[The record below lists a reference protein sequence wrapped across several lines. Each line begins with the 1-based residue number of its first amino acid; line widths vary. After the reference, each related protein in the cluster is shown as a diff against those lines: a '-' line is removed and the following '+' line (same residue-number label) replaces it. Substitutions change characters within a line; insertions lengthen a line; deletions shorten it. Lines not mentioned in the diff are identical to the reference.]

1 MGTVDRLSPL
11 HTPEEIGAA
20 VRRIAAR
27 LDADFRDT
35 RPILVGVLKGAFVF
49 LADLAR
55 AMTVPAEIDFVR
67 AASYGKGTETSG
79 KVVLLMDMDIPVA
92 GRSVVLVDDIVD
104 SGLTLDFLRRMIEG
118 RGPRDVRI
126 CALLDKPSR
135 RQVHVPIDYLGFTV
149 PDRFVVGYGID
160 YQERHRTLPGVFTL
174 DQD

>member
-1 MGTVDRLSPL
+1 MDRLSPL
-11 HTPEEIGAA
+11 HAPEEIGAA

-55 AMTVPAEIDFVR
+55 ALTVPAEIDFVR

-79 KVVLLMDMDIPVA
+79 QVVLLMDMDIPVA

-104 SGLTLDFLRRMIEG
+104 SGLTLDFLRRMIEA
-118 RGPRDVRI
+118 RNPRDVRI

-135 RQVHVPIDYLGFTV
+135 RQVPVPIDYLGFTV

-160 YQERHRTLPGVFTL
+160 YQERHRTLPGIFTL
-174 DQD
+174 VQD

>member
-1 MGTVDRLSPL
+1 VDRLSPL
-11 HTPEEIGAA
+11 HATEEIGAA

-49 LADLAR
+49 LADLVR

-79 KVVLLMDMDIPVA
+79 QVVLLMDMDIPVA
-92 GRSVVLVDDIVD
+92 GRTVVLVDDIVD
-104 SGLTLDFLRRMIEG
+104 SGLTLDFLRRMIEA
-118 RGPRDVRI
+118 RNPREVRI

-135 RQVHVPIDYLGFTV
+135 RQVPVPIDYLGFTV

-160 YQERHRTLPGVFTL
+160 YQERHRTLPGIFVL
-174 DQD
+174 EQS

>member
-1 MGTVDRLSPL
+1 MDRLSPL
-11 HTPEEIGAA
+11 HAPEEIGAA

-55 AMTVPAEIDFVR
+55 ALTVPAEIDFVR

-79 KVVLLMDMDIPVA
+79 QVVLLMDMDIPVA

-104 SGLTLDFLRRMIEG
+104 SGLTLDFLRRMIEA
-118 RGPRDVRI
+118 RNPREVRI

-135 RQVHVPIDYLGFTV
+135 RQVPVPIDYLGFTV

-160 YQERHRTLPGVFTL
+160 YQERHRTLPGIFTL
-174 DQD
+174 VQD

>member
-1 MGTVDRLSPL
+1 MDRLSPL
-11 HTPEEIGAA
+11 HAPEEIGAA

-27 LDADFRDT
+27 LDADFRDEK
-35 RPILVGVLKGAFVF
+35 PILVGVLKGAFVF
-49 LADLAR
+49 LADLVR

-92 GRSVVLVDDIVD
+92 GRSVVLIDDIVD
-104 SGLTLDFLRRMIEG
+104 SGLTLDFLRRMIEA
-118 RGPRDVRI
+118 RSPRDVRI

-135 RQVHVPIDYLGFTV
+135 RQVPVPIDYLGFTV

-160 YQERHRTLPGVFTL
+160 YQERHRTLPGIFTL
-174 DQD
+174 VQD

>member
-1 MGTVDRLSPL
+1 MDPLSPL
-11 HTPEEIGAA
+11 HAPEEIGAA

-55 AMTVPAEIDFVR
+55 ALTVPAEIDFVR

-79 KVVLLMDMDIPVA
+79 QVVLLMDMDIPVA

-104 SGLTLDFLRRMIEG
+104 SGLTLDFLRRMIEA
-118 RGPRDVRI
+118 RNPREVRI

-135 RQVHVPIDYLGFTV
+135 RQVPVPIDYLGFTV

-160 YQERHRTLPGVFTL
+160 YQERHRTLPGIFTL
-174 DQD
+174 VQD

>member
-1 MGTVDRLSPL
+1 MDRLSPL
-11 HTPEEIGAA
+11 HAPEEIGAA

-35 RPILVGVLKGAFVF
+35 RPILIGVLKGAFVF

-55 AMTVPAEIDFVR
+55 ALTVPAEIDFVR

-79 KVVLLMDMDIPVA
+79 QVVLLMDMDIPVA

-104 SGLTLDFLRRMIEG
+104 SGLTLDFLRRMIEA
-118 RGPRDVRI
+118 RNPREVRI

-135 RQVHVPIDYLGFTV
+135 RQVPVPIDYLGFTV

-160 YQERHRTLPGVFTL
+160 YQERHRTLPGIFTL
-174 DQD
+174 VQD

>member
-1 MGTVDRLSPL
+1 MDRLSPL
-11 HTPEEIGAA
+11 HAPEEIGAA

-79 KVVLLMDMDIPVA
+79 QVVLLMDMDIPVA

-104 SGLTLDFLRRMIEG
+104 SGLTLDFLRRMIEA
-118 RGPRDVRI
+118 RNPREVRI

-135 RQVHVPIDYLGFTV
+135 RQVPVPIDYLGFTV

-160 YQERHRTLPGVFTL
+160 YQDRHRTLPGIFTL
-174 DQD
+174 VQD

>member
-1 MGTVDRLSPL
+1 MDRLSPL
-11 HTPEEIGAA
+11 HAPEEIGAA
-20 VRRIAAR
+20 VRGIAAR
-27 LDADFRDT
+27 LNSDFRDT

-55 AMTVPAEIDFVR
+55 ALTVPAEIDFVR

-79 KVVLLMDMDIPVA
+79 QVVLLMDMDIPVA

-104 SGLTLDFLRRMIEG
+104 SGLTLDFLRRMIEA
-118 RGPRDVRI
+118 RNPREVRI

-135 RQVHVPIDYLGFTV
+135 RQVPVPIDYLGFTV

-160 YQERHRTLPGVFTL
+160 YQERHRTLPGIFTL
-174 DQD
+174 VQD